1 MACELGTYGLVTG
14 LLMKYLP
21 LKGMAKVY
29 GALLVSMIAGRIV
42 GGIVTGFILNAG
54 SYSLE
59 LWISSYFVATAPA
72 IVVDLVLIPLIVRA
86 LQRAGLSVK

>member
-1 MACELGTYGLVTG
+1 
-14 LLMKYLP
+14 MKKLP

-29 GALLVSMIAGRIV
+29 AALLVAMILGRVV

-54 SYSLE
+54 NYSLQ

-72 IVVDLVLIPLIVRA
+72 VVIDLVLIPLIVKA
-86 LQRAGLSVK
+86 LQRAGLSIK